1 MEIVQGIPT
10 DMNFRTGYSGRTAVF
25 EIMEL
30 TNVIQDAIHEG
41 EPSYR
46 IRQVAMN
53 DGMVSLEDSTRRK
66 VLDKVTSIAELS
78 RVISDTISRKIS
90 ARCGDHIISSSC
102 DAVSCKKRNE
112 ARGLSE
118 KPVTR
123 LSRVE
128 HVQPILDSGESSYG
142 EVELFEQALSLRHF
156 YQRNSTP

>member
-1 MEIVQGIPT
+1 
-10 DMNFRTGYSGRTAVF
+10 MNFRTGYSGRTAVF

-78 RVISDTISRKIS
+78 RVISDTDR
-90 ARCGDHIISSSC
+90 ARSVR
-102 DAVSCKKRNE
+102 DA
-112 ARGLSE
+112 
-118 KPVTR
+118 
-123 LSRVE
+123 
-128 HVQPILDSGESSYG
+128 
-142 EVELFEQALSLRHF
+142 EVEA
-156 YQRNSTP
+156 

>member
-1 MEIVQGIPT
+1 MLNLKQTEPVEIVQGIPT

-30 TNVIQDAIHEG
+30 TDVIQDAIHEG

-78 RVISDTISRKIS
+78 RVISDTDR
-90 ARCGDHIISSSC
+90 ARSVR
-102 DAVSCKKRNE
+102 DA
-112 ARGLSE
+112 A
-118 KPVTR
+118 T
-123 LSRVE
+123 
-128 HVQPILDSGESSYG
+128 
-142 EVELFEQALSLRHF
+142 
-156 YQRNSTP
+156 T